1 MKTLQMDSIQVP
13 DILFK
18 KKNLSLL
25 KDVANLFEERSFLE
39 FREGC
44 FTISVLQFLGLRSCA
59 VDIFTKGLSI

>member
-1 MKTLQMDSIQVP
+1 MNERGQKEAKVGKKMKTLQMDSIQVP

-44 FTISVLQFLGLRSCA
+44 FTISVL
-59 VDIFTKGLSI
+59 

>member
-1 MKTLQMDSIQVP
+1 MNERGQKEAKVEKKMKTLQMDSIQVP

-44 FTISVLQFLGLRSCA
+44 FTISVL
-59 VDIFTKGLSI
+59 